1 MVYTWTSKK
10 SSKSSETVVLEKPI
24 LKNEQNNKEKVSENQ
39 QENSEFFENWLIQK
53 DPNVWDDPKSKSSN
67 IWQQYVNQ

>member
-10 SSKSSETVVLEKPI
+10 SSKSSETVVLEKPV
-24 LKNEQNNKEKVSENQ
+24 LKNEQNKEKVSEKQ

-53 DPNVWDDPKSKSSN
+53 DPNVWDDPKTKSSN

>member
-1 MVYTWTSKK
+1 MS
-10 SSKSSETVVLEKPI
+10 EKPI
-24 LKNEQNNKEKVSENQ
+24 LKSEQNKEKVTEKQ
-39 QENSEFFENWLIQK
+39 QENPEFFDNWLIQK